1 MKLARSFR
9 LPNLQNL
16 QNIRLENPLPR
27 LRWGAYRALDRMGQ
41 LGAIELALLVA
52 IGGYYAAYQMP
63 RGEALEQQKT
73 ELRAEMK
80 RLKPHAHKVD
90 NSPAAKL
97 RSMLNAD
104 PAAQK
109 LAVFEALKQYGM
121 DAKESTYRKD
131 DEVKGK
137 LERWSMSIAM
147 TGRYSDLER
156 ALHVFGEQPL
166 LRIDALSMERP
177 RIEDD
182 TLNISLRISLL
193 GADS

>member
-9 LPNLQNL
+9 LPQVQNV
-16 QNIRLENPLPR
+16 RLENPLPR

-52 IGGYYAAYQMP
+52 IGGYFVSYQMP
-63 RGEALEQQKT
+63 RADALAQEKT
-73 ELRAEMK
+73 ELRAELTK
-80 RLKPHAHKVD
+80 LKPQAHKVD

-97 RSMLNAD
+97 RGMLNSD

-137 LERWSMSIAM
+137 LERWSMSITM
-147 TGRYSDLER
+147 TGRYSDLDR
-156 ALHVFGEQPL
+156 ALHVFAEQPL
-166 LRIDALSMERP
+166 LRIDALSMERSK
-177 RIEDD
+177 IEDD
-182 TLNISLRISLL
+182 KLNISLRISLL
-193 GADS
+193 GTDA

>member
-9 LPNLQNL
+9 LPQVQNL
-16 QNIRLENPLPR
+16 RLENPLPR

-41 LGAIELALLVA
+41 LGAIELALLLA
-52 IGGYYAAYQMP
+52 IGGYYMAYQMP
-63 RGEALEQQKT
+63 RAEALLQEKAT
-73 ELRAEMK
+73 LRAEIK
-80 RLKPHAHKVD
+80 SLKPRAHKVD
-90 NSPAAKL
+90 HSPAAKL

-109 LAVFEALKQYGM
+109 LAVFEALKQYGL

-147 TGRYSDLER
+147 TGRYSDLDR
-156 ALHVFGEQPL
+156 ALHVFAEQPL

>member
-9 LPNLQNL
+9 LPQVQNV
-16 QNIRLENPLPR
+16 RLENPLPR

-52 IGGYYAAYQMP
+52 IGGYFVSYQMP
-63 RGEALEQQKT
+63 RGDALAQEKT
-73 ELRAEMK
+73 ELRAELK
-80 RLKPHAHKVD
+80 KLKPQAHKVD

-97 RSMLNAD
+97 RGMLNSD

-137 LERWSMSIAM
+137 LERWSMSITM
-147 TGRYSDLER
+147 TGRYSDLDR
-156 ALHVFGEQPL
+156 ALHVFAEQPL

-177 RIEDD
+177 KIEDD
-182 TLNISLRISLL
+182 KLNINLRISLL
-193 GADS
+193 GADA